1 MMNDLILFEKA
12 IDFLHEIGIET
23 SEALLKE
30 EACFLPGFMIKNGKI
45 LIDKNKVKYP
55 GDILHEAAHIAVVP
69 SAERPY
75 LAGDTIGKR
84 KDADA
89 EEMMSIA
96 WSYAACIHLNIN
108 PHYVFHE
115 QGYKGGGA
123 SIVENFE
130 SGNYFGVPVLQ
141 WLGMTTTS
149 KETPDL
155 KVYPQMIKW
164 LRD

>member
-1 MMNDLILFEKA
+1 MNDLILFEKA
-12 IDFLHEIGIET
+12 IHFLHEIGIET
-23 SEALLKE
+23 ADAPLE
-30 EACFLPGFMIKNGKI
+30 EDACFLPGFMIKHGKI

-55 GDILHEAAHIAVVP
+55 GDLLHEAAHIAVVP
-69 SAERPY
+69 SAERFF
-75 LAGDTIGKR
+75 LEGENIGKR

-96 WSYAACIHLNIN
+96 WSYAACIHLNMD
-108 PHYVFHE
+108 PHFVFHE

-130 SGNYFGVPVLQ
+130 AGNYFGVPVLQ
-141 WLGMTTTS
+141 WLGMTTTAKDS
-149 KETPDL
+149 AAQ
-155 KVYPQMIKW
+155 KVYPEMIKW